1 MPKKQSQEQYPGW
14 MFLVAGLFIGLFI
27 AFLFFL
33 QQQPAEETTAKEAL
47 ASTKAK
53 LEALREEQIQKNQTE
68 DKQDNTPTFDFYNIL
83 PELEVVI
90 PNFNNDEKPK
100 QQASDSQ
107 ADNVITDNEVQIDYL
122 LQVGSFSNQ
131 QQAEQF
137 KAKIAFLGLQAFLE
151 PVSINGKQWHRV
163 RLGPYQNKED
173 LVQDQQRLAEDKIKS
188 IVLQIK
194 P

>member
-1 MPKKQSQEQYPGW
+1 MPNRKTQQQYPGW

-33 QQQPAEETTAKEAL
+33 QQQPAENTSPQQAL
-47 ASTKAK
+47 ASTKAT
-53 LEALREEQIQKNQTE
+53 LEALREEQIKKNQT
-68 DKQDNTPTFDFYNIL
+68 NTDESTTTFDFYNIL

-90 PNFNNDEKPK
+90 PNFNKTPDEST
-100 QQASDSQ
+100 ASSAALETPRETPVD
-107 ADNVITDNEVQIDYL
+107 DNYL
-122 LQVGSFSNQ
+122 LQVGSFSNA

-163 RLGPYQNKED
+163 RLGPYQDKNA
-173 LVQDQQRLAEDKIKS
+173 LLQDQQRLAEDKIKS
-188 IVLQIK
+188 IVLQVK